1 MVYKFLR
8 SSLFFKLKLSSLSG
22 ILLTCSVLHAIL
34 GFRRQICMRCSI
46 LYMKIIAAIIL
57 FKFEI
62 ILKLIVTEVPNELIL
77 TENMS
82 YINLKS
88 NLFAFVPAFQRVTD
102 YLLQQLQKLFE
113 PF

>member
-1 MVYKFLR
+1 M
-8 SSLFFKLKLSSLSG
+8 
-22 ILLTCSVLHAIL
+22 
-34 GFRRQICMRCSI
+34 Q
-46 LYMKIIAAIIL
+46 IIAAIIL

-62 ILKLIVTEVPNELIL
+62 IVKLIVTVLPNELRPK
-77 TENMS
+77 EKMS

-102 YLLQQLQKLFE
+102 YLLQQPQKLFE